1 MAKPKFKLT
10 LFVKTDDSGK
20 ALSMLYRALEYHEY
34 TDYELD
40 IVDVLKEP
48 IKAESFGIRQT
59 PTLIHHTDDG
69 DLIISKD
76 LDDAKK
82 IRELFGFKLS

>member
-10 LFVKTDDSGK
+10 LFVKTDDSGQ
-20 ALSMLYRALEYHEY
+20 ALSMLYRALEFHDY

-48 IKAESFGIRQT
+48 IRAESYGIRQT
-59 PTLIHHTDDG
+59 PTLVHHTEDG
-69 DLIISKD
+69 DIFIGKD
-76 LDDAKK
+76 LHDAKK
-82 IRELFGFKLS
+82 IRDTFGFRTS

>member
-10 LFVKTDDSGK
+10 LFVKTDNSRE
-20 ALSMLYRALEYHEY
+20 ALSLLYRALEFHDY

-48 IKAESFGIRQT
+48 IKAESFGIRET
-59 PTLIHHTDDG
+59 PTLIQLTDDG
-69 DLIISKD
+69 DLFVSSD
-76 LDDAKK
+76 LEDPKK
-82 IRELFGFKLS
+82 LRDIFGFKSS

>member
-1 MAKPKFKLT
+1 
-10 LFVKTDDSGK
+10 
-20 ALSMLYRALEYHEY
+20 MLYRALEFHDY

-48 IKAESFGIRQT
+48 IKAESFAIRET

-69 DLIISKD
+69 DLFISRE
-76 LDDAKK
+76 LNDAKK
-82 IRELFGFKLS
+82 LREVFGFKSS

>member
-10 LFVKTDDSGK
+10 LFVKTDDSRK
-20 ALSMLYRALEYHEY
+20 ALSMLYQALEFHDY

-48 IKAESFGIRQT
+48 IKAESFGIRET
-59 PTLIHHTDDG
+59 PTLIQLTDDG
-69 DLIISKD
+69 DLFVSKD
-76 LDDAKK
+76 LSDAKK
-82 IRELFGFKLS
+82 LREIFGFRAS